1 MVNVFLARN
10 RRSRSPARGRV
21 RAVDELREKRA
32 QLEMRLVVARV
43 ATAVAVVSEASTRAA
58 LLIVKQF
65 VKDRATAA
73 QAAAASATMERD
85 SLAAGLAQ
93 AEAEVKELRATVVTM
108 NAAADKATAT
118 TTTREAAAWD
128 AAQTA
133 A

>member
-1 MVNVFLARN
+1 
-10 RRSRSPARGRV
+10 V

-58 LLIVKQF
+58 LEIVKQF